1 MKNLFIMHTQYN
13 LVLSAAVMSRLEN
26 AENTLVLYSEFTL
39 NDEMRDALSGLFDRV
54 IVVRDRFAPLM
65 KPLDDIKFIRKCMK
79 KVKSIRNER
88 FDNVYMSQ
96 ERIFDMIVCARAKKI
111 NPNLKCYDIEED
123 AYYSINEKYNADDYV
138 HIESKRAKRRKFLYA
153 LLLAGYPY
161 NYKDVHYCYGM
172 SSEYDGA
179 NLLYPHLARRELGG
193 KELSEITRD
202 ELIRGIDAIYTKINI
217 EYPESEKY
225 TLFFFDLMNRY
236 KNPERVKEIVQEIIK
251 VSREE
256 GRTVLFKYHP
266 RETDKFDNIEDVV
279 ELPHIIPAEKVLYD
293 LRGKDTVIMGNA
305 TTSCIVAAKLGYD
318 VISISKLEFPTNKKM
333 HDTMKEMN
341 IFFVENIDQIKCIVR
356 KEF

>member
-13 LVLSAAVMSRLEN
+13 LILSVAVMSRFKN
-26 AENTLVLYSEFTL
+26 AENTLVLYSEFS
-39 NDEMRDALSGLFDRV
+39 LSDNMHEVLSRLFDRV
-54 IVVRDRFAPLM
+54 IVVRDKFAPHM
-65 KPLDDIKFIRKCMK
+65 KPLDDVKCIRKYMK

-111 NPNLKCYDIEED
+111 NPDLKCYNIEED
-123 AYYSINEKYNADDYV
+123 AYYSINEKYNADDYL
-138 HIESKRAKRRKFLYA
+138 HIESTRAKRRKFLFA

-172 SSEYDGA
+172 SSEYHGA
-179 NLLYPHLARRELGG
+179 NLLYPHLARRELAG
-193 KELSEITRD
+193 KELIEITRD
-202 ELIRGIDAIYTKINI
+202 ELVSGIDAIYSKFNI
-217 EYPESEKY
+217 EYPKSDKY

-236 KNPERVKEIVQEIIK
+236 KNPERVKEIVQEIIR
-251 VSREE
+251 VSREQ

-266 RETDKFDNIEDVV
+266 RETDKFENIEGVV

-293 LRGKDTVIMGNA
+293 LKGTDTVIMGNA

-318 VISISKLEFPTNKKM
+318 VISISKLEFPTNEKIHNTMKKM
-333 HDTMKEMN
+333 GIFCVDNTQN
-341 IFFVENIDQIKCIVR
+341 IKNIIR
-356 KEF
+356 KEI

>member
-13 LVLSAAVMSRLEN
+13 LILSAAVMSRFN
-26 AENTLVLYSEFTL
+26 DAENTLVLYSEFDL
-39 NDEMRDALSGLFDRV
+39 KDEMRESLSRVFDRV
-54 IVVRDRFAPLM
+54 IVVSDKFIPVM
-65 KPLDDIKFIRKCMK
+65 KPLDEIRFIRKCMK

-88 FDNVYMSQ
+88 FDNIYMSQ
-96 ERIFDMIVCARAKKI
+96 ERIFDMILCARAKKI
-111 NPNLKCYDIEED
+111 NPHARCYDVEED

-138 HIESKRAKRRKFLYA
+138 HIESKRAKRRKFLFA

-179 NLLYPHLARRELGG
+179 NILYPHLARRELRG
-193 KELSEITRD
+193 KDLIEITKD
-202 ELIRGIDAIYTKINI
+202 ELVRGIDAIYSKINI
-217 EYPESEKY
+217 EYPKGEKY

-236 KNPERVKEIVQEIIK
+236 KNPERVKEIVREIIR

-266 RETDKFDNIEDVV
+266 RETDKFEDVEGVV

-293 LRGKDTVIMGNA
+293 LLGTDTVIMGNA

-318 VISISKLEFPTNKKM
+318 VISISKLEFPTNEKIHNTMKKM
-333 HDTMKEMN
+333 GIFCVDNTQN
-341 IFFVENIDQIKCIVR
+341 INSIIR
-356 KEF
+356 KDF